1 MANDAEPTRVGG
13 LQNEKEQTEVLDEA
27 QLRTTGMSARVLEPN
42 ELSKGLSGKLTPP
55 GEIYPTVFIST
66 AVQGRHIGKFNSN
79 LSFSSKRFKL
89 FSSESNLGLIQIG
102 LLNRKT

>member
-1 MANDAEPTRVGG
+1 MTNKVGKLNVNFG
-13 LQNEKEQTEVLDEA
+13 RSPVE
-27 QLRTTGMSARVLEPN
+27 RMGARVLEPN

-102 LLNRKT
+102 LLNNIWKTKINNKII